1 MKIAK
6 RTLSVL
12 LAVLMVF
19 GSFGIMGSAKS
30 NANDKIDPVN
40 ATDGKMAFGLDVYK
54 DGVKVE
60 NGGTLSPGDVVEVQ
74 LSIGTD
80 FYPTFLSTEVLYDSN
95 FFEPAV
101 NGEVLAV
108 ADTPDNAFSENE
120 ANDFLKKLV
129 DGAPTSATVSGTQ
142 ANLFD
147 TVAKL
152 ASGGYNGLV
161 NKDGIATT
169 YKKWIP
175 LYMHEEIKGVR
186 KQANA
191 VEAQYAHLHFVG
203 IQLTMGP
210 DSVTGGKLIKI
221 PYAPYFSFQ
230 LRVKDGVTTNGAA
243 SAEIF
248 VPIGGAR
255 RAAK

>member
-1 MKIAK
+1 MKLAK
-6 RTLSVL
+6 QTLAVL
-12 LAVLMVF
+12 LALVMAF
-19 GSFGIMGSAKS
+19 SAFSIIGSAKS
-30 NANDKIDPVN
+30 NASDTVDEL
-40 ATDGKMAFGLDVYK
+40 DGAGTMTFGLDVYK
-54 DGVKVE
+54 GGVKVE
-60 NGGTLSPGDVVEVQ
+60 NGGTLSPGDVVEVR

-95 FFEPAV
+95 FFEPAL
-101 NGEVLAV
+101 NGEVLTV
-108 ADTPDNAFSENE
+108 ANTPDNAFSDNE
-120 ANDFLKKLV
+120 ANDFIQKLV
-129 DGAPTSATVSGTQ
+129 DGAPKSATVTGQQ
-142 ANLFD
+142 ANLFE

-175 LYMHEEIKGVR
+175 LYMHKEVNGVR

-191 VEAQYAHLHFVG
+191 VEEQYTNLHFIG
-203 IQLTMGP
+203 LQLTMGS
-210 DSVTGGKLIKI
+210 DSATGGKLIKI